1 MDCGA
6 GAGTS
11 EKWRFRAAFHN
22 PWISPLRVPRRVVT
36 LGGAMTAAALPPEP
50 AARRS
55 RPLWP
60 LALFLAAVGLVVGL
74 SLRSRYPTP
83 DLPGAILLLA
93 DGDLDGSER
102 TRMLQRVLT
111 LTTDATAVPE
121 RWARLLAAIALADQ
135 AVVAAT
141 RSGLGGD
148 PPTMVPAA
156 NERELLHL
164 GDPMLGNV
172 LAAAVAEVDADRPLA
187 RRKWSQVAAQSR
199 LTARPFAGEL
209 AAAAL
214 QRLR

>member
-1 MDCGA
+1 
-6 GAGTS
+6 
-11 EKWRFRAAFHN
+11 
-22 PWISPLRVPRRVVT
+22 
-36 LGGAMTAAALPPEP
+36 MTAAALTPGP
-50 AARRS
+50 AVGRS
-55 RPLWP
+55 RSLWP
-60 LALFLAAVGLVVGL
+60 LALFLAAVGVVIGL

-93 DGDLDGSER
+93 DGDLDGGER
-102 TRMLQRVLT
+102 TRMLQRVLA
-111 LTTDATAVPE
+111 LTADATAVPD
-121 RWARLLAAIALADQ
+121 RWARLLAAIALADRS
-135 AVVAAT
+135 AVAAT

-148 PPTMVPAA
+148 PPTLVPAA

-172 LAAAVAEVDADRPLA
+172 LAAAVAEVAGDRPLA
-187 RRKWSQVAAQSR
+187 RAKWSQVAAQSR